1 MPTYWRFD
9 IEALVLG
16 GAALCVLVLY
26 CFIGRFGLAR
36 KLHKHSDSE
45 DDDY

>member
-1 MPTYWRFD
+1 MATQWRFD
-9 IEALVLG
+9 IEDLVLTG
-16 GAALCVLVLY
+16 GALCLLMLY